1 LLAANCSHD
10 ILSPTSIPHSN
21 LYDGTPS
28 GFYITNITEDGE
40 FTLISGVSVS
50 IPSLKFNPT
59 NKTFYY
65 DPNEPLTVTAAE
77 GTLLPSVYVVVR
89 RFLLNPNTYSPPW
102 SINPPPGAGD
112 VSETVLLNNLGEGTF
127 DLASAVQ
134 NLSPD
139 IDTTTNPP
147 LGEFIGIEVYVN
159 DSGQVL
165 ISSQTVYPMLLIGGR

>member
-1 LLAANCSHD
+1 MGVRRSQKQEGKRITSVHLLAANCSHD

-65 DPNEPLTVTAAE
+65 DPNEPLTVTAAA
-77 GTLLPSVYVVVR
+77 GTLLPSAYVVVR
-89 RFLLNPNTYSPPW
+89 RVLKNPKYPLFSCFGHAILNYCNGKKPN
-102 SINPPPGAGD
+102 
-112 VSETVLLNNLGEGTF
+112 
-127 DLASAVQ
+127 
-134 NLSPD
+134 
-139 IDTTTNPP
+139 
-147 LGEFIGIEVYVN
+147 
-159 DSGQVL
+159 
-165 ISSQTVYPMLLIGGR
+165 